1 MSLDIVKD
9 STDVIMYVV
18 IRDSVTG
25 ALETGFDVTTLDFQ
39 YTRTKAAPSAKQDVT
54 ALSLTTS
61 DHADNKA
68 IEIDATNSPGLCR
81 VDFPDAAFATGVDS
95 VRLNVTGAGFDIS
108 PKEVPL
114 VVAPATAAA
123 QTTAQTDLDTL
134 TDATALPG
142 QEAPTETPTMKEAIM
157 FWYKQFIHKETQT
170 ATEYALYAANGTT
183 KDQKATLSDDGT
195 TFTKGSMGAG
205 A

>member
-25 ALETGFDVTTLDFQ
+25 VLETGFDVTTLDFQ
-39 YTRTKAAPSAKQDVT
+39 YTRTKAEPSAKQDVT
-54 ALSLTTS
+54 ALAATDS

-114 VVAPATAAA
+114 VDAPATAAA
-123 QTTAQTDLDTL
+123 LTTHDNKLIVVDGIV
-134 TDATALPG
+134 DAILVDTALVDKWLKNKM
-142 QEAPTETPTMKEAIM
+142 T
-157 FWYKQFIHKETQT
+157 F
-170 ATEYALYAANGTT
+170 
-183 KDQKATLSDDGT
+183 DGT
-195 TFTKGSMGAG
+195 TMKLFDDNGTDVLLTWTLSSGNITVAG
-205 A
+205 PYDRAKAT